1 MQMNQET
8 PEDRFNKLVDQ
19 LVIENGWSKRKARRY
34 LEAYAKKENERLI
47 KEGKARQEK
56 LKAEGKLIDVS
67 EEREQLEFDF
77 QTELAKQNYQASTN
91 EF

>member
-1 MQMNQET
+1 MEINQET

-19 LVIENGWSKRKARRY
+19 LVLENGWSKRKARRY

-77 QTELAKQNYQASTN
+77 QTELAKQNYQAPTN